1 MADDDTGLSE
11 FIDLSQPK
19 TPGYPEDIG
28 RFPKAMAKPTPEPA
42 VYEGP
47 NCEKIEVPCFEIGL
61 VLAGAVSAGAYTAG
75 VLDYLIEVLD
85 RWEVAKEAEARAGKA
100 PEDWS
105 VPPHAV
111 RIKVVAGASA
121 GSVCAALLAV
131 AGKRQFLPVRATPA
145 NRKGPDAHRADN
157 PFYDLWVNRLDIR
170 EMLNTADIGR
180 DMALGDLP
188 SLLNSSVVAKAANA
202 ALDSYPPAAGSF
214 PRERRY
220 LADPLRVALSVANLD
235 GIPYCYRFEGLE
247 GARFATTR
255 HADSMRFAVYADG
268 PPQPGQVEGGVYPV
282 GGTPTRDKTQNP
294 DADAWVRLADAALA
308 SGAFPLAFAPI
319 RLKKTPD
326 DYRFDLRLRAD
337 LGPSP
342 ARDYSRKGKMSAG
355 FSTVSGAFTATFDTV
370 DGGTMNNQPFQ
381 YARQVLAGPL
391 GQLEDR
397 EPGDEGKEDGAVA
410 RKAMVIIDPFPA
422 KASDTHRQA
431 KRLGVGTAAQK
442 LLRAWIDQARYDAND
457 LALAADP
464 NIYSRFMLSP
474 MRARLDGKA
483 GTRGTTALGQDAI
496 ASGAMGGFS
505 GFLDRR
511 YRHHDF
517 LLGRRNAENFL
528 RNYFALP
535 DTNSLFDQVWWS
547 RRSEAEQAEQR
558 TLTAEPG
565 QAKESERLIVPRMP
579 LPGAKPFE
587 HWKPERRH
595 PDEDIRKF
603 FVRDMLCELSPV
615 WPGAIDG
622 PKFSA
627 ADLAPP
633 IKTRLDAILK
643 LVVKEFAGGV
653 PSFLAAPFRKYARDK
668 LAKRA
673 VDALDKAIEEHRLRK
688 RDG

>member
-1 MADDDTGLSE
+1 MADDYKGLSE
-11 FIDLSQPK
+11 FIDLSQPNA
-19 TPGYPEDIG
+19 PGYPEDIG
-28 RFPKAMAKPTPEPA
+28 RFPNDMAKPTPAPA
-42 VYEGP
+42 IYEGP
-47 NCEKIEVPCFEIGL
+47 NGEKIELPCFEIGL

-85 RWEVAKEAEARAGKA
+85 RWEVAKEAEAKAGKP

-131 AGKRQFLPVRATPA
+131 AGKRQFLPVRATA
-145 NRKGPDAHRADN
+145 SNRKGPDAHRADN

-180 DMALGDLP
+180 DMKLGDLP
-188 SLLNSSVVAKAANA
+188 SLLNSSVVAKAADA
-202 ALDSYPPAAGSF
+202 ALDIHPPAAGSF
-214 PRERRY
+214 PRQRRY

-255 HADSMRFAVYADG
+255 HADSMRFAVYAG
-268 PPQPGQVEGGVYPV
+268 RSPQSGALEGGVYPV
-282 GGTPTRDKTQNP
+282 GGTPSRDRTQNP
-294 DADAWVRLADAALA
+294 EADAWIRLANAALA

-319 RLKKTPD
+319 RLEKTPD

-337 LGPSP
+337 QGPSP
-342 ARDYSRKGKMSAG
+342 AMVYSREGKLSAG

-397 EPGDEGKEDGAVA
+397 EPADEGKDDGEVI

-422 KASDTHRQA
+422 KATDTPRQA
-431 KRLGVGTAAQK
+431 KRLGVGGAAQK

-474 MRARLDGKA
+474 MRARLDGTGGA
-483 GTRGTTALGQDAI
+483 RGTTALGQDAI
-496 ASGAMGGFS
+496 ASGAMSGFS

-535 DTNSLFDQVWWS
+535 DTNSLFDKSWWR
-547 RRSEAEQAEQR
+547 RRSEAEKAEQR

-565 QAKESERLIVPRMP
+565 VAKETERLIVPRMP
-579 LPGAKPFE
+579 PPGANPFE

-595 PDEDIRKF
+595 PDEDIRKH
-603 FVRDMLCELSPV
+603 FVRDALCELSPV
-615 WPGAIDG
+615 WPGAVEG
-622 PKFSA
+622 PKFTA
-627 ADLAPP
+627 AELSPAV
-633 IKTRLDAILK
+633 KARLDAILK
-643 LVVKEFAGGV
+643 LVVEEFATGV
-653 PSFLAAPFRKYARDK
+653 PGFLVAPFRKCARDK
-668 LAKRA
+668 VARRA
-673 VDALDKAIEEHRLRK
+673 ISALDQAVEEHGLRK
-688 RDG
+688 PDG